1 MMARDPWTTGV
12 AAGRGRGGG
21 SGKRGAASLGR
32 LLGDG
37 ENPLRWGV
45 PMGRLW
51 GVRVRVH
58 WLFVLYA
65 LSQLIF
71 TLPRQHAGVV
81 FVLPMMGALFVLVLL
96 HELGHCLA
104 CRRVGGAADEIV
116 LWPLGGLAVCRA
128 PHDWRSEL
136 ITVLGGPLVNAALV
150 PVFAGAIFAATGSW
164 QAAVPGLLDPGGSV
178 LDLESAYGSM
188 PWWLI
193 VLWSLHT
200 ANAVLLVFNL
210 AVPML
215 PLDGGRIVQ
224 CLLWRSVGY
233 HRALWVSVH
242 VGLAA
247 ALGLV
252 AAGLVLADGKVLL
265 AIGVFGGVVCWLERR
280 RYQFL
285 AGVEPGLDTPLA
297 SPHGAGASADASVPG
312 GAEAAEGDD
321 QAEVD
326 RILEKISRVGMG
338 GLSGRERRVLK
349 RATERSRETKGPGLR
364 SDQ

>member
-1 MMARDPWTTGV
+1 MPRDPWTSGV
-12 AAGRGRGGG
+12 TSG
-21 SGKRGAASLGR
+21 SGRDGASGRAFAIGR

-45 PMGRLW
+45 PLGRVW
-51 GVRVRVH
+51 GVRVRAH
-58 WLFVLYA
+58 WLFVAYV

-81 FVLPMMGALFVLVLL
+81 FVLPMMAALFVLVLL
-96 HELGHCLA
+96 HEFGHCLA
-104 CRRVGGAADEIV
+104 CRRVGGEADEVV
-116 LWPLGGLAVCRA
+116 LWPLGGLAFCRA

-136 ITVLGGPLVNAALV
+136 VTVLGGPAVNAVLA
-150 PVFAGAIFAATGSW
+150 PVLAGAIFGLTGSW
-164 QAAVPGLLDPGGSV
+164 RAAAPDLLDLGGSV
-178 LDLESAYGSM
+178 LRVESAYGSM

-193 VLWSLHT
+193 VLWSLHV
-200 ANAVLLVFNL
+200 ANAALLVFNL

-224 CLLWRSVGY
+224 CLLWRAVGY
-233 HRALWVSVH
+233 HRSLWISVH

-247 ALGLV
+247 AMGLV
-252 AAGLVLADGKVLL
+252 VAGLVLADGKMLL
-265 AIGVFGGVVCWLERR
+265 AVGALGAAVCWLERR

-285 AGVEPGLDTPLA
+285 AGVEPGLDRPAGPVVT
-297 SPHGAGASADASVPG
+297 HGAPTPDEL
-312 GAEAAEGDD
+312 EAAEGDD
-321 QAEVD
+321 QGEVD